1 MTGWLHWVRSAPPTP
16 QKLLQ
21 ESFSEWY
28 LYVVCDVFEHIFMFL
43 SSTEPVSTVNWCSHV
58 FEEQTIEKREGTRKE
73 YYKESVVLKR
83 TNNWKRE
90 GTRKE
95 KYKKPVVLKG
105 LFTEICQYW
114 KLMWRG
120 VLICTGFNLG
130 KKGNYLAVWYKM
142 LNVVFNDVKH

>member
-1 MTGWLHWVRSAPPTP
+1 MHPPP
-16 QKLLQ
+16 PKNSCKNLFLNDIYML
-21 ESFSEWY
+21 FAMF
-28 LYVVCDVFEHIFMFL
+28 LNIFLFFL